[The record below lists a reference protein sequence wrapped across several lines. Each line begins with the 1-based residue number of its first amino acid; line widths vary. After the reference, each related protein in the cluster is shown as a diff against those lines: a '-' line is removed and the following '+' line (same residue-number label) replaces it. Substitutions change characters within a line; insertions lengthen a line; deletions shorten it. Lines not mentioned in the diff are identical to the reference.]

1 MSTIAGLRAA
11 TWALHQ
17 RLEKRLDVKARFS
30 SCSAYRAHLEHMWG
44 FCAALETNVA
54 ASLQGVLADFD
65 SRRKLPL
72 LSRDL
77 LVLGSSAAAID
88 ALPLCPGIPRCEDA
102 AESFGC
108 LYVIEGATLGGR
120 TLLPMV
126 QSRLG
131 MTAEHGASFLASYGD
146 DVGSMWRA
154 FGAALDAC
162 CSDQQH
168 RDRAAAAAAATF
180 GSLDR
185 WLCADPS

>member
-1 MSTIAGLRAA
+1 
-11 TWALHQ
+11 
-17 RLEKRLDVKARFS
+17 
-30 SCSAYRAHLEHMWG
+30 
-44 FCAALETNVA
+44 
-54 ASLQGVLADFD
+54 
-65 SRRKLPL
+65 
-72 LSRDL
+72 
-77 LVLGSSAAAID
+77 
-88 ALPLCPGIPRCEDA
+88 
-102 AESFGC
+102 
-108 LYVIEGATLGGR
+108 
-120 TLLPMV
+120 MV